1 MNRYEVGKMVKS
13 MAGHDDSKV
22 YVIIKSDDEYV
33 YLSDGDLKT
42 IDNPKKKKKRHVQI
56 INQIDDELLKII
68 AENKNFNN
76 EAIKHA
82 IKKYKQKKS

>member
-1 MNRYEVGKMVKS
+1 MVKS

-76 EAIKHA
+76 EAIKYA
-82 IKKYKQKKS
+82 IKKYKQKMS